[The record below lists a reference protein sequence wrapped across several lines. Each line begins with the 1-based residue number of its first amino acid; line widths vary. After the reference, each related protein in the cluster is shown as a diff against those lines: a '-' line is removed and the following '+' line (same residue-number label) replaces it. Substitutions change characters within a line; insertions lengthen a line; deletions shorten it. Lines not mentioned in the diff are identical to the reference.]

1 MRYRFTLTTMATIKK
16 TGSIKRWQEY
26 GVTGLL
32 YFASGKCYSHFG
44 KVLGT
49 FFDKVIGSFRRYNF
63 SPRAQALTHKHPS
76 KTHSRGGGGKNRSP
90 NLL

>member
-26 GVTGLL
+26 GVTGPL

-49 FFDKVIGSFRRYNF
+49 FFDKVIGSFRLYDI
-63 SPRAQALTHKHPS
+63 SSCAQVLTHKHPRE
-76 KTHSRGGGGKNRSP
+76 THSEGREQK
-90 NLL
+90 LQC